1 MIPYGRQEIL
11 DDDIEAVIQVLKSD
25 FLTQGPA
32 VPRFEEA
39 IKKVTHAKYA
49 IAMNSATSALHAA
62 CAALDLTEG
71 DWLWTSPNTFV
82 ASANCARYCGAQ
94 VDFVDIDSKTA
105 NLCVN
110 QLENKLKEAKAK
122 NRLPKI
128 LIPVHLSGL
137 SCDMEAIARVARTYG
152 IKIIEDASHAI
163 GASYRERPVG
173 SCDFSDIVVFSFH
186 PVKIV
191 TTGEGGAAVTNDAS
205 LAARMARFRTHGI
218 TRDPSEMS
226 HEPDGSWYY
235 EQIDLGWNY
244 RMTDIQAALGVSQ
257 MQRLE
262 KYVHRRNELAKRY
275 DQLLKELPIQ
285 KPILPT
291 DSLSSFHLYVVRV
304 SSKQHRKIFEGLRSR
319 GIGVNLHYIPVHFHP
334 YYQSFGFKKG
344 QFPEAERYYSEAIS
358 LPLFA
363 QMTESEQDQV
373 VAALKSELES

>member
-1 MIPYGRQEIL
+1 MIPYGRQDIL
-11 DDDIEAVIQVLKSD
+11 NEDIEAVIQVLKSD

-62 CAALDLTEG
+62 CAALDLKEG

-110 QLENKLKEAKAK
+110 QLENKLKEAKPK

-137 SCDMEAIARVARTYG
+137 SCDMEAIARLARAYG

-226 HEPDGSWYY
+226 HEPDGPWYY

-285 KPILPT
+285 RPILPT

-334 YYQSFGFKKG
+334 YYQSLGFKKG

-373 VAALKSELES
+373 VAALKSELET

>member
-137 SCDMEAIARVARTYG
+137 SCDMEAIARLARTYG

-262 KYVHRRNELAKRY
+262 RYVHRRNELAKRY

-285 KPILPT
+285 RPILPT

-334 YYQSFGFKKG
+334 YYKSLGFQKG

-363 QMTESEQDQV
+363 QMKESEQDQV